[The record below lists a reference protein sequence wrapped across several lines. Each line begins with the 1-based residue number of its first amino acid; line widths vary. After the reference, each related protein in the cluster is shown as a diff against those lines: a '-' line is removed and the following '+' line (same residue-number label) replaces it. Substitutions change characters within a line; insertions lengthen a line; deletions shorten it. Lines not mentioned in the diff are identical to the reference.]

1 MGRKKSGKPPK
12 IRSVKQMRTRKDVT
26 TRQSRFAEAFMK
38 TRNKTQAAILA
49 GYSPKNAAQSGRQA
63 AIALAEKAPEVMA
76 RIGLTLDRVIEKHL
90 VPLLHA
96 TEMKFAQH
104 EGKFT
109 DYVEVEAL
117 GIRSGATRIA
127 LELLNAFPPRD
138 PALAAQVGVEVIVMD
153 MPRPRPPVNVT
164 R

>member
-1 MGRKKSGKPPK
+1 M
-12 IRSVKQMRTRKDVT
+12 KQMQTRKDVT

-38 TRNKTQAAILA
+38 TRNKTKAAILA

-96 TEMKFAQH
+96 TEMKFAQNKG
-104 EGKFT
+104 EFT
-109 DYVEVEAL
+109 DYVEVGAL
-117 GIRSGATRIA
+117 GIRLCATRMA
-127 LELLNAFPPRD
+127 LELLGAFPRED
-138 PALAAQVGVEVIVMD
+138 PVLASKKTVDFIIMD
-153 MPRPRPPVNVT
+153 MPRPQRPEIDVT
-164 R
+164 PTNRKK